1 MLSETGFSKLGAQ
14 SHDEYCGVQEQ
25 IDAVVEEKIL
35 EALCGAESSEM
46 VKVPSCSCFSK
57 AFIYTSAGSN
67 TCFN

>member
-1 MLSETGFSKLGAQ
+1 
-14 SHDEYCGVQEQ
+14 VQEQ

-57 AFIYTSAGSN
+57 AFIYASAGSN